1 MAVVAI
7 VAVVV
12 GGLVSVVADP
22 DDVVNNSVVVA
33 IVAVVVDV
41 DVTVVGL
48 VAVVATAVDRVL
60 GGKN

>member
-41 DVTVVGL
+41 DVTVVGP